1 MKQSLWE
8 GTDLNIKTSLSKEQ
22 LQQENQRLKALSE
35 LDGLTGIYNR
45 ITIERKINE
54 AMAAKHSGAMLLFDL
69 NNFKDVNDQY
79 GHIAGDELLQNVAYI
94 LKKTMGNNMVA
105 RTGGDEFVIFYPNT
119 LDMEELEQK
128 RQMLQKRLGQ
138 IKIKNSKQFTLSA
151 SFGDAV
157 YMERDDYIKMFSRA
171 DKLLLQ
177 NKQALHHVRAPK
189 SQMAN
194 RLNKRVEMDTK
205 LIWYDLQESTPVEG
219 AYYLSY
225 EVFQGIYRFM
235 ERALCRQGHKDDLKS
250 FYVIL
255 FTLTEKEGGILKPEY
270 REQEMLLLKTQ
281 IHDSLRRND
290 VFVQYSSCQ
299 YLVLVSDADGAGVE
313 LISRCVKE
321 RFYGNQPKNTA
332 DVILQHSFP
341 LQASETR
348 GSQSDSTAV
357 GMDEAVK
364 KS

>member
-54 AMAAKHSGAMLLFDL
+54 ALAAKHSGAMLLFDL

-189 SQMAN
+189 SQMAD

-205 LIWYDLQESTPVEG
+205 LIRYDLQESTPVEG

-225 EVFQGIYRFM
+225 EVFQGI
-235 ERALCRQGHKDDLKS
+235 
-250 FYVIL
+250 
-255 FTLTEKEGGILKPEY
+255 
-270 REQEMLLLKTQ
+270 
-281 IHDSLRRND
+281 
-290 VFVQYSSCQ
+290 
-299 YLVLVSDADGAGVE
+299 
-313 LISRCVKE
+313 
-321 RFYGNQPKNTA
+321 
-332 DVILQHSFP
+332 
-341 LQASETR
+341 
-348 GSQSDSTAV
+348 
-357 GMDEAVK
+357 
-364 KS
+364 

>member
-54 AMAAKHSGAMLLFDL
+54 ALAAKHSGAMLLFDL

-138 IKIKNSKQFTLSA
+138 IKIKNSKHFTLSA

-157 YMERDDYIKMFSRA
+157 YMERDAGSFIQLTLAAGGARVNSGG
-171 DKLLLQ
+171 
-177 NKQALHHVRAPK
+177 AP
-189 SQMAN
+189 
-194 RLNKRVEMDTK
+194 
-205 LIWYDLQESTPVEG
+205 Y
-219 AYYLSY
+219 
-225 EVFQGIYRFM
+225 
-235 ERALCRQGHKDDLKS
+235 H
-250 FYVIL
+250 
-255 FTLTEKEGGILKPEY
+255 
-270 REQEMLLLKTQ
+270 
-281 IHDSLRRND
+281 
-290 VFVQYSSCQ
+290 
-299 YLVLVSDADGAGVE
+299 
-313 LISRCVKE
+313 
-321 RFYGNQPKNTA
+321 
-332 DVILQHSFP
+332 
-341 LQASETR
+341 
-348 GSQSDSTAV
+348 
-357 GMDEAVK
+357 
-364 KS
+364 